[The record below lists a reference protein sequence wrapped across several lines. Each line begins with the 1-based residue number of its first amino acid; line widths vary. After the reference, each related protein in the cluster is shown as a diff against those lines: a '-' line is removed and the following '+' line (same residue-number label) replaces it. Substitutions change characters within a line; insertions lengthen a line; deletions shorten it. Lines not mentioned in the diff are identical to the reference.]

1 SGSRSGIVRFGRG
14 GRGAEE
20 VEMAG
25 EGGLGREGDWDCGGC
40 GNRNYAFRS
49 LCNRCKQPRL
59 LVDAHTPRD
68 SKWLPRIGDWIC
80 AGCSNNNYASRKECK
95 KCGQPKE
102 ESALPAIAMH
112 GLSLPANYA
121 HYFARSA
128 QELAGLKMN
137 YLALQQSLLQQNP
150 NWLYGGFSRYGL
162 QSTPDWT
169 FSGSSSSAG
178 FSSSGNR
185 NQLPT
190 VLNGWRDGDWIC
202 KCGFHNYSSRTEC
215 KECNAPI
222 PSAAPSTTMNT
233 MASDIFPTLG
243 TKRLAPEEFINDWD
257 NKRLNAG
264 HANRQFS
271 DFKNSAGSNSDQTP
285 GIYPKANE
293 NSATV
298 PSIQVNQQ
306 SRQVATLPALI
317 GKGAKQWR
325 DGDWMCSN
333 CNNHNFASRTYCNR
347 CKTQKDA
354 AAHTGSVP

>member
-1 SGSRSGIVRFGRG
+1 MCVCVCVLCFGITGWCCVLLRWLHIW
-14 GRGAEE
+14 
-20 VEMAG
+20 
-25 EGGLGREGDWDCGGC
+25 LGC
-40 GNRNYAFRS
+40 
-49 LCNRCKQPRL
+49 
-59 LVDAHTPRD
+59 
-68 SKWLPRIGDWIC
+68 I
-80 AGCSNNNYASRKECK
+80 GCSNNNYASRKECK

-202 KCGFHNYSSRTEC
+202 KCGFHNYSSRTEVVSLHLFIFFFFFLVC
-215 KECNAPI
+215 SIWSVIIFTTFQKTLSILLCDWTKEANLI
-222 PSAAPSTTMNT
+222 L
-233 MASDIFPTLG
+233 IYRTL
-243 TKRLAPEEFINDWD
+243 
-257 NKRLNAG
+257 
-264 HANRQFS
+264 
-271 DFKNSAGSNSDQTP
+271 
-285 GIYPKANE
+285 
-293 NSATV
+293 
-298 PSIQVNQQ
+298 
-306 SRQVATLPALI
+306 
-317 GKGAKQWR
+317 
-325 DGDWMCSN
+325 
-333 CNNHNFASRTYCNR
+333 
-347 CKTQKDA
+347 
-354 AAHTGSVP
+354 SV